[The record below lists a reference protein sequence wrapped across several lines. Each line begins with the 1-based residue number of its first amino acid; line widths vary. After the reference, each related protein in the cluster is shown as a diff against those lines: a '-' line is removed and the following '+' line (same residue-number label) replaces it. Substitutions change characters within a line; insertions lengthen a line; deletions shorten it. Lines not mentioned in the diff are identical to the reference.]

1 VFVGGAI
8 GTFAGVAAWSYGGWA
23 AVCWQLLAW
32 SLAALLVVIAASLS
46 GSRRTKVAAQKA

>member
-8 GTFAGVAAWSYGGWA
+8 GTFAGVAAWSFGGWA
-23 AVCWQLLAW
+23 VVCWQLLAW
-32 SLAALLVVIAASLS
+32 SLAALFVVIAASLS